1 LIQGVQKMPEQ
12 NFSASGARRMLL
24 RYFFLFIPLLFG
36 TRAIHADP
44 AAFDLAGPHVE
55 VRVTR
60 GGKTLPISQVPNLQ
74 AGDRLWIQADFSETQ
89 SVHYLLIAAFL
100 RGTTNPPPDE
110 WFTRIETWNKQ
121 TRTEG
126 SVITV
131 PQGAQQCLLFLAPE
145 TGGDFDTLRSAVR
158 GKPGAF
164 VRASQ
169 DLNQA
174 SLDRSRVDKYLS
186 EVKETS
192 DADPDALHKRSV
204 LLART
209 LNLKLNEDC
218 FDRPL
223 EEQAPCLTKDSDSLV
238 LDDGQSQ
245 SMVATLAS
253 GPSADLMGAVS
264 TTSLAGGGFYS
275 PYVGSIVDL
284 AKIFGNMR
292 SAKYQYIPALAVPK
306 GDELN
311 LQLNTPPS
319 FKNPKSVLVVS
330 LPAVEGA
337 QQPPLRNMNAAQI
350 FCLQKIPLVLPVEG
364 SPLVFSTDMGHNFVL
379 HVESKSGASID
390 LRATPDAVSGGFS
403 IDNTHLPPTNKF
415 GTQLTATIRGSW
427 GFDTYAGPS
436 FHFQVAHPVSWTIPT
451 GDHGALIVG
460 REDSIHLESEC
471 AVCVDQIS
479 ARDQQG
485 KDLKASW
492 RLLKPGELEVQIPL
506 KDTPAG
512 PVKIVVTQFG
522 LSSPDQ
528 LPLRAYSEAAH
539 LDNFIISAGDKQGVL
554 RGNGLNEVD
563 SMELSGIRFVPAK
576 LSRGD
581 QKDELSLAASNQTPT
596 PSLQPGEKV
605 VANVA
610 LKDGRVLD
618 LQTTVAPPRPQVK
631 LISKSVQ
638 MAPSSSA
645 IRFGDPSQLP
655 QNGKLS
661 FFLQSEVPDEFS
673 HTEKIEV
680 ATEDGSSDV
689 ILSIADGDLVLQD
702 SHTLLAVLDPVK
714 SFGPSAFGALRFRPV
729 SDTSGDSSKGDWQ
742 PLATLVRVPV
752 LKEIRCPDDPD
763 QACHLIGTNLFLIDS
778 VASDQKF
785 GQPIVVPVGFVE
797 SSLNVPRPSG
807 TLLYIRLRD
816 DPSVINTVALP
827 VLPQE

>member
-1 LIQGVQKMPEQ
+1 MRER
-12 NFSASGARRMLL
+12 NFSTDIRWVLL
-24 RYFFLFIPLLFG
+24 RCFFLFFLLVG
-36 TRAIHADP
+36 ARAVSADP
-44 AAFDLAGPHVE
+44 AAFDLAGPRVE

-60 GGKTLPISQVPNLQ
+60 SGKTLPISQVPNLQ
-74 AGDRLWIQADFSETQ
+74 AGDRLWIQADFPDTQ

-100 RGTTNPPPDE
+100 RGTTNPPPE
-110 WFTRIETWNKQ
+110 AWFTRIETWNKQ

-126 SVITV
+126 SVVTV

-192 DADPDALHKRSV
+192 DADPNALHQRSV

-209 LNLKLNEDC
+209 LNLKLNEGC
-218 FDRPL
+218 FDKPI
-223 EEQAPCLTKDSDSLV
+223 EEQAACLTKDSDSLV

-253 GPSADLMGAVS
+253 GPSADLIGAVS

-292 SAKYQYIPALAVPK
+292 SAKYQYIPALALPK

-337 QQPPLRNMNAAQI
+337 QQPPLRAANEMQVL
-350 FCLQKIPLVLPVEG
+350 CLQKSPLVLSVVG
-364 SPLVFSTDMGHNFVL
+364 SPLIFSTDIGHNFVL

-390 LRATPDAVSGGFS
+390 LRATPDAASGGFL
-403 IDNTHLPPTNKF
+403 IDNSQLPPSDKL
-415 GTQLTATIRGSW
+415 GPQVTATLHGTW
-427 GFDTYAGPS
+427 GFDAYEGPR
-436 FHFQVAHPVSWTIPT
+436 FKFQVAHPAAWTVPPA
-451 GDHGALIVG
+451 DHGALIVG
-460 REDSIHLESEC
+460 RDDSIHLQSEC
-471 AVCVDQIS
+471 AVCVDHLSVQG
-479 ARDQQG
+479 QYG
-485 KDLKASW
+485 KDLKATW
-492 RLLKPGELEVQIPL
+492 KLTKPAELQLQIPL
-506 KDTPAG
+506 KDEPAG
-512 PVKIVVTQFG
+512 PVKIVVRQFG
-522 LSSPDQ
+522 VSSADEF
-528 LPLRAYSEAAH
+528 PLRAYSEAAH
-539 LDNFIISAGDKQGVL
+539 LDNFVINAGDEQGVL
-554 RGNGLNEVD
+554 KGNGLNEVD
-563 SMELSGIRFVPAK
+563 SMELNGIRFVPAK
-576 LSRGD
+576 LSRND
-581 QKDELSLAASNQTPT
+581 QKDELRLAATNQAPT
-596 PSLQPGEKV
+596 TSLQPGEKV

-638 MAPSSSA
+638 MAPGSSA

-661 FFLQSEVPDEFS
+661 FFLKSEVPDEFS
-673 HTEKIEV
+673 HTETIEV
-680 ATEDGSSDV
+680 GTEDGSSDV
-689 ILSIADGDLVLQD
+689 LLSMAGGDLVLQD

-714 SFGPSAFGALRFRPV
+714 SFGPSAFGPLRFRPV
-729 SDTSGDSSKGDWQ
+729 NDGSDDSSKGDWQ
-742 PLATLVRVPV
+742 PLATLVRVPG
-752 LKEIRCPDDPD
+752 LKEIRCPDDPA
-763 QACHLIGTNLFLIDS
+763 QACRLIGTNLFLIDS

-785 GQPIVVPVGFVE
+785 TQPIAVPVGFVD

-816 DPSVINTVALP
+816 DPSVVNTVALP